1 MATRMEPMTIQS
13 NPSSF
18 YGYGVQTAASR
29 EVQPP
34 SGVSSKRETYG
45 TALLEK
51 FDDRAYQ
58 AFVNSTST
66 LSQADRS
73 LAARTLEKVAA
84 VSAANEYALSHGVT
98 VTQDLAV
105 VYRFFENYKDVV
117 SSDQIKHL
125 LNSRLQSRPSVEGI
139 KFESE
144 QFFEDF
150 TAQLGGSRALDIRV

>member
-1 MATRMEPMTIQS
+1 MTIQS
-13 NPSSF
+13 NPSNS
-18 YGYGVQTAASR
+18 YGYGVQTVAMQESQPVVAS
-29 EVQPP
+29 
-34 SGVSSKRETYG
+34 SGKRETYG

-58 AFVNSTST
+58 AFVNSTAN

-73 LAARTLEKVAA
+73 LAARTLERAA
-84 VSAANEYALSHGVT
+84 SVSAASEYALSHDVT
-98 VTQDLAV
+98 MTQDLAV
-105 VYRFFENYKDVV
+105 VYRFFENYQDVV

-125 LNSRLQSRPSVEGI
+125 LNSRLQSRPSVEG
-139 KFESE
+139 KNFESE